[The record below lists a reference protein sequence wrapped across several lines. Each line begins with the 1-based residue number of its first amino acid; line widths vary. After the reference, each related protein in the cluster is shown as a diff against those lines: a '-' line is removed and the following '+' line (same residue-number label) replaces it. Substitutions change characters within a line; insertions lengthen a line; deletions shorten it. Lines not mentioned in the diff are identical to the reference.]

1 MNGEGWRRERMDH
14 SRRGRAQACRASRL
28 ALGARLALSVLVG
41 TGVALACGWSG
52 YENSVRFSFSSDRER
67 ERLPP
72 LPFTISR
79 KPAPSKPGRDSAG
92 YSYASEQEEA
102 ETETLWKRAGDAV
115 AVGDF
120 GKARVLLRDCSARTS
135 DLARRNTIND
145 QLDALSALDAGSSA
159 ESVGRYLAARRAYDL
174 WLNGPP
180 AAGTQATPT
189 PAQEP
194 PTASESATTNE
205 AATIDE
211 CEAIVEAVTTVESKA
226 TTEAEATAAAAPQDV
241 KADDAASIMKNW
253 AEDVEAQLAPLERD
267 RNLADNAAYLRAAGM
282 WRAGQAGDAAA
293 AFDALAA
300 RFPRSEKREAAVY
313 MAGRARLERSKSY
326 AGSEANATSVD
337 PCLEPDCR
345 DAAWRQA
352 RASFQR
358 VAREYPRG
366 RFAADAR
373 GWLAYL
379 DWRVGDKASALAEYY
394 RMLGD
399 ERDAGAVREAVA
411 SLRLTRGHA
420 DEADIERLQRDLE
433 DEPQA
438 ALAYAYHEIYNYT
451 RGYYLDVPDSAAD
464 NPYDRED
471 GDSDDYGKQWLW
483 EEEHG
488 DWLRARA
495 ERRELARVVRFT
507 TRMMNRYPRAATGGA
522 FTLRVAEASL
532 ELGDDKAALSLAR
545 RGLATGLAG
554 RERAEAL
561 WVKGVAERRVGDLAS
576 ARRTLTQLVAEFPG
590 GEMVEG
596 ARRLL
601 AMAAEDAGNLDAA
614 LEQYL
619 ALNYDADVAYFVDV
633 LMTPEQLAGF
643 VARHAGQPRQDELTY
658 ALGVRCLRAGKYA
671 EARAAFNRVRTQRAD
686 AAKESGYDSYNSYEG
701 ASADPK
707 GRFSYWLW
715 EEVEDDVLHGK
726 GVNAAWVMRDMQT
739 ADDLE
744 RLEREVA
751 LAASDEAKAEAL
763 YQLASYLFEGSSLK
777 FYNPAAWG
785 GSRATFIG
793 WLDESSYRAP
803 NEAQTIRRYMQE
815 HEAIARALVI
825 YLDIVKRYPRAR
837 AAGDA
842 LYTAIVAHQRLSEF
856 NSRWRDMYGAGFH
869 AGERMVTYKDLR
881 RAYPN
886 YRLPRGTNGW
896 EPATRTVNGAP
907 AWDAPPP
914 PKPLTGTERARLKLK
929 RAERRAQ
936 QAWRLFGEVAGGR
949 ARRWSLVLILAAGIL
964 CVFRLTRRSR
974 AALIELLARAMRRQT
989 PAIEVLPA
997 PASSFGAREPDTAEA
1012 KARAAARDAWRGLRQ
1027 VVFDEQGR
1035 AALALNFITHGLLTA
1050 LVYALMWAWRMS

>member
-1 MNGEGWRRERMDH
+1 MNGEESRQERIDH
-14 SRRGRAQACRASRL
+14 SRRGRAQGCRASRL
-28 ALGARLALSVLVG
+28 ALGARLVLCVLVG

-72 LPFTISR
+72 LPFTVSR
-79 KPAPSKPGRDSAG
+79 ETTPPQASRDLDG
-92 YSYASEQEEA
+92 YASQQDEA
-102 ETETLWKRAGDAV
+102 ETEELWQRAGNAFT
-115 AVGDF
+115 VGDF
-120 GKARVLLRDCSARTS
+120 GKARILLRDYVARTN
-135 DLARRNTIND
+135 DRARANTIND
-145 QLDALSALDAGSSA
+145 QLDALSAFDAGSSA
-159 ESVGRYLAARRAYDL
+159 EHVRRYLAARRAYDL
-174 WLNGPP
+174 WLNSPP
-180 AAGTQATPT
+180 AAQTQATPT
-189 PAQEP
+189 PIQEP
-194 PTASESATTNE
+194 PTATESATTDE
-205 AATIDE
+205 AAPLAESATT
-211 CEAIVEAVTTVESKA
+211 VEAVTTVESE
-226 TTEAEATAAAAPQDV
+226 TTIEAEASGVAASQDV
-241 KADDAASIMKNW
+241 KADDTASVMKNW
-253 AEDVEAQLAPLERD
+253 AEDVEAQLAPLDSD

-282 WRAGQAGDAAA
+282 LRAGQAGDAAA

-300 RFPRSEKREAAVY
+300 KFPRSEKREAALY

-326 AGSEANATSVD
+326 AGAEATATSVD

-345 DAAWRQA
+345 DEAWRQA

-358 VAREYPRG
+358 VAHEYPRG

-379 DWRVGDKASALAEYY
+379 DWRVGDKASALAVYY
-394 RMLGD
+394 RMLSD
-399 ERDAGAVREAVA
+399 EQDAGAVREAIA

-433 DEPQA
+433 DEPQT

-471 GDSDDYGKQWLW
+471 GDSTDYEKKWRW
-483 EEEHG
+483 EEVHG
-488 DWLRARA
+488 GWLRARA

-507 TRMMNRYPRAATGGA
+507 TRMMNRYPGTATGGA
-522 FTLRVAEASL
+522 FTLRVAEAGL
-532 ELGDDKAALSLAR
+532 ELGDDKTALSLAR
-545 RGLATGLAG
+545 RALATEVAG

-590 GEMVEG
+590 GEMIEG

-601 AMAAEDAGNLDAA
+601 AMAAEDAGDLDAA

-619 ALNYDADVAYFVDV
+619 ALGYAADVAYFVDV
-633 LMTPEQLAGF
+633 LMTPDQLAGF
-643 VARHAGQPRQDELTY
+643 VACHAGQPRQDELTY
-658 ALGVRCLRAGKYA
+658 ALGVRYLRAGKYA
-671 EARAAFNRVRTQRAD
+671 EARAAFNRVRTNRAD
-686 AAKESGYDSYNSYEG
+686 AAKDDDDSYDSYEG
-701 ASADPK
+701 ASGDPK
-707 GRFSYWLW
+707 GRFSYSLW
-715 EEVEDDVLHGK
+715 EEMEDAALDGT

-739 ADDLE
+739 VDDLE

-751 LAASDEAKAEAL
+751 LAVGDEAQAEAL
-763 YQLASYLFEGSSLK
+763 YQLASYLFQGSSLK
-777 FYNPAAWG
+777 FYNPAAWDG
-785 GSRATFIG
+785 MRAMLIGS
-793 WLDESSYRAP
+793 LDESSYRAP
-803 NEAQTIRRYMQE
+803 NEAQTIRLYMQE
-815 HEAIARALVI
+815 HESIARAVVI

-856 NSRWRDMYGAGFH
+856 NSIWRDMYGAGFH

-929 RAERRAQ
+929 RMERRAHK
-936 QAWRLFGEVAGGR
+936 AWRLFGEIADGR
-949 ARRWSLVLILAAGIL
+949 ARRWSLMLILAAGIL
-964 CVFRLTRRSR
+964 CVYRLTRRSR
-974 AALIELLARAMRRQT
+974 AALIELLARAIRRQT
-989 PAIEVLPA
+989 PTIEVLPA
-997 PASSFGAREPDTAEA
+997 PASSFGAHEPYTAEA
-1012 KARAAARDAWRGLRQ
+1012 KARAAARDAWRSLRQ
-1027 VVFDEQGR
+1027 VVFDEKGR
-1035 AALALNFITHGLLTA
+1035 AALALNFVTHGLLTA
-1050 LVYALMWAWRMS
+1050 LVYALMWAWTN